1 MGGRRRSRKRRALK
15 EAGRSRGRK
24 RNTRRRMTRGNMVGI
39 KNLIPRTK
47 GPTRGRSEYCKY
59 RGQLHF
65 LTICNSCRQTLK
77 SCLSMRCM
85 RNRYYGHIDIS
96 PMKYS
101 SLMRYKYVI
110 YEEKTKS
117 VISIAELV
125 VQIG

>member
-1 MGGRRRSRKRRALK
+1 
-15 EAGRSRGRK
+15 
-24 RNTRRRMTRGNMVGI
+24 
-39 KNLIPRTK
+39 
-47 GPTRGRSEYCKY
+47 
-59 RGQLHF
+59 
-65 LTICNSCRQTLK
+65 
-77 SCLSMRCM
+77 MRCM

-125 VQIG
+125 VQIGRCRTRRDPRRTVLPPIKGLRGRRKRRYY